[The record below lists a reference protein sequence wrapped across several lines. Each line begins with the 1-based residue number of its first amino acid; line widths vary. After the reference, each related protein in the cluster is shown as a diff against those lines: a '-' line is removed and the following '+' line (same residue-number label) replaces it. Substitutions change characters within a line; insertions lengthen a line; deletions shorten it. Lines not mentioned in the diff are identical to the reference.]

1 MSEISKI
8 WYDEVRTLAIS
19 CILDNEYVKLITMD
33 KSKLTDN
40 DKTHIEEINLKY
52 YDACGMY
59 FISNMIKE
67 IDNAFN
73 EDSDYKAYLYA
84 SFIYSVFDSTKY
96 FNDIFKGN
104 DKCYE
109 WETRMKFKAGL
120 KKIIDLGT

>member
-59 FISNMIKE
+59 FISNMIKK
-67 IDNAFN
+67 IDDAFN
-73 EDSDYKAYLYA
+73 ADSDSKAYLYV
-84 SFIYSVFDSTKY
+84 SFIYSIFDSPKY
-96 FNDIFKGN
+96 LNEVFRGN

-109 WETRMKFKAGL
+109 WNIRIKFKTGL